1 MEPLASSV
9 SGSWLA
15 VTLLEKQRAGGCREV
30 RRARL
35 RRSAAQRQHARAR
48 GPAVPGRGD
57 GRTRVVVATGEIDMA
72 SAPALWEALSE
83 AIAAGQGDVIVDLSG
98 VTFIDTQGLSVL
110 LRAYKALS
118 PEGRGL
124 CLRSPC
130 PQARKALEVS
140 GLTRVLTL
148 DG

>member
-1 MEPLASSV
+1 EP
-9 SGSWLA
+9 
-15 VTLLEKQRAGGCREV
+15 GGPQFQV
-30 RRARL
+30 V
-35 RRSAAQRQHARAR
+35 
-48 GPAVPGRGD
+48 GMNG
-57 GRTRVVVATGEIDMA
+57 TRVVVATGEIDMA
-72 SAPALWEALSE
+72 CAPSLWEALSA

-130 PQARKALEVS
+130 PQARTALEVS
-140 GLTRVLTL
+140 GVT
-148 DG
+148 